1 MNIKKKK
8 KLRRNVIP
16 DHRDSC
22 YFKNFKGSSYLM
34 DLTFSVMQKL
44 SSSIETGRKF
54 LKENDK
60 LLDYHYRNERHIHTW
75 KWLKILRLNQF

>member
-1 MNIKKKK
+1 
-8 KLRRNVIP
+8 
-16 DHRDSC
+16 
-22 YFKNFKGSSYLM
+22 M